1 MSKIH
6 LSTSDI
12 APEARNDFWRTVIRP
27 IYEIATPNGDPS
39 ETLRGEIL
47 SYSAG
52 PLTIGT
58 TSFSEQSYQRDKHQI
73 DRENSDFYL
82 IQFITSGDLSGD
94 FEGRSVAAA
103 AGDVV
108 IIDLTQSVHSH
119 ASAGQRITTI
129 LARDAFNRN
138 ANWRSL
144 HGIVLSADAPATR
157 LITHFL
163 QGVLNIAPELSAEE
177 GASTQD
183 AIINLIALA
192 LRSSPDIVEQTM
204 GADAVNVDMKEQI
217 IRFIENNI
225 ASTSLSVAMIQKRF
239 HISRAH
245 LYMIFGADHGI
256 ASRIKEKRLDFA
268 LRSLMKGQYSNV
280 TAKQLAHISGFKS
293 PELLN
298 RLFRE
303 KFGMSP
309 KELVRSGELMRLS
322 VKSGFDLQD
331 HMREQVLNAAQ
342 IINTASTQK

>member
-1 MSKIH
+1 MSKIY
-6 LSTSDI
+6 LSTADI

-27 IYEIATPNGDPS
+27 IYEIASPNGSASD
-39 ETLRGEIL
+39 TLQGEIL

-52 PLTIGT
+52 PLTIGST
-58 TSFSEQSYQRDKHQI
+58 TFSEQSYQRDKHQI
-73 DRENSDFYL
+73 DREKSDFYL
-82 IQFITSGDLSGD
+82 IQYITSGDLRGD
-94 FEGRSVAAA
+94 FDGRPVDAAT
-103 AGDVV
+103 GDIV

-129 LARDAFNRN
+129 LARDVLNRA

-144 HGIVLSADAPATR
+144 HGIVLANDAPATR
-157 LITHFL
+157 LIAHFL

-192 LRSSPDIVEQTM
+192 LRSSPEIAMNSNGTDP
-204 GADAVNVDMKEQI
+204 VNLDMKEQI

-225 ASTSLSVAMIQKRF
+225 ASTSLGIAMIQKRF

-245 LYMIFGADHGI
+245 LYRIFDAESGI
-256 ASRIKEKRLDFA
+256 ASFIRNKRLDFA
-268 LRSLMKGQYSNV
+268 LQSLMKGQYSNI
-280 TAKQLAHISGFKS
+280 TAKQLAHLSGFKS

-309 KELVRSGELMRLS
+309 KELVKSGELTRFAA
-322 VKSGFDLQD
+322 KSGFDLHD

-342 IINTASTQK
+342 IINAASTK

>member
-1 MSKIH
+1 MSKIY
-6 LSTSDI
+6 LSTADLS
-12 APEARNDFWRTVIRP
+12 PEARNDFWRTVIRP
-27 IYEIATPNGDPS
+27 IYEIASPNGSASD
-39 ETLRGEIL
+39 TLQGEIL

-52 PLTIGT
+52 PLTIGST
-58 TSFSEQSYQRDKHQI
+58 TFSEQSYQRDKHQI
-73 DRENSDFYL
+73 DREKSDFYL
-82 IQFITSGDLSGD
+82 IQYITSGDLRGD
-94 FEGRSVAAA
+94 FDGRPVAAA
-103 AGDVV
+103 TGDIV
-108 IIDLTQSVHSH
+108 IIDLTQSVRSH

-129 LARDAFNRN
+129 LARDVLNRA

-144 HGIVLSADAPATR
+144 HGIVLANDAPATR
-157 LITHFL
+157 LISHFL

-192 LRSSPDIVEQTM
+192 LRSSPEIAMNSSGT
-204 GADAVNVDMKEQI
+204 DAVNLDMKEQI

-225 ASTSLSVAMIQKRF
+225 ASTSLGIAMIQKRF

-245 LYMIFGADHGI
+245 LYRIFDAESGI
-256 ASRIKEKRLDFA
+256 ASFIRNKRLDFA
-268 LRSLMKGQYSNV
+268 LQSLMKGQYSNI
-280 TAKQLAHISGFKS
+280 TAKQLAHLSGFKS

-309 KELVRSGELMRLS
+309 KELVKSGELARFS
-322 VKSGFDLQD
+322 AKSGFDLHD

-342 IINTASTQK
+342 IINAASSK